1 MDLVNINFGITFSAN
16 DFSVE
21 KMTQNDISDIF
32 YIEKK
37 LLGTGDIG
45 TIASTLES
53 ETLTYYVLKYKGSE
67 IVGFMEISMVK
78 PDCEL
83 YDIAIK
89 KEFQGNKLSHIL
101 MDFLIELCK
110 REHCE
115 TIFLEVNSINSKA
128 IKLYRTYGFEN
139 YFVRKN
145 YYGKFDA
152 VLMRKIL

>member
-1 MDLVNINFGITFSAN
+1 MDLVNVNFDVTYN
-16 DFSVE
+16 PNEFSVE
-21 KMTQNDISDIF
+21 KMTKDDVESVF
-32 YIEKK
+32 TIEKK

-45 TIASTLES
+45 AINSTLDS
-53 ETLTYYVLKYKGSE
+53 ETLTYYVLRYKGSE
-67 IVGFMEISMVK
+67 VVGFIEISMVK

-101 MDFLIELCK
+101 MDFLIALCK
-110 REHCE
+110 KEKCE

-139 YFVRKN
+139 YFVRKK

-152 VLMRKIL
+152 VLMKKVL